1 MNKQDINILLVDDE
15 PNVLKSLSRLLRQY
29 NLAVANNSEEALSL
43 AKLQSYDLV
52 ISDYRMPGIN
62 GVDFL
67 ILFKLIQ
74 PDAIRVV
81 LTGHADME
89 GVQHAINEAQVF
101 RFINKPWNNDELL
114 SIVEK
119 GLEHKRIMLEN
130 RQIVDKVRA
139 QQDLVDEKSDIL
151 NALEAEEPG
160 ITKVNWGEDGSII
173 LNPDDY

>member
-1 MNKQDINILLVDDE
+1 
-15 PNVLKSLSRLLRQY
+15 
-29 NLAVANNSEEALSL
+29 
-43 AKLQSYDLV
+43 
-52 ISDYRMPGIN
+52 MPGIN